1 MEEMTLMNCVPNENG
16 RCMFCGDIMSDP
28 TAILEA

>member
-1 MEEMTLMNCVPNENG
+1 MDKLCVYNENDV
-16 RCMFCGDIMSDP
+16 CMFCGDKMSDP

>member
-1 MEEMTLMNCVPNENG
+1 MDKLCIENENG
-16 RCMFCGDIMSDP
+16 NCMFCGAKMSDP